1 MRAEPTPG
9 TTLRTARTLL
19 KRAPHPRPRPANPST
34 RSAPTPTPTPT
45 RSSATV
51 IVSLLLSGC
60 MGASAD
66 AGKITLRFWGMGR
79 EGEVVAELMEGFER
93 EHPDIDVVVQQIP
106 WTAAHE
112 KLLTSHVGNASP
124 DVAQLGNTWIPE
136 FAAIHG
142 LEPLAPW
149 VARSQAIGAEAYFP
163 GIWATNFAEDTL
175 FGVPWYVDTRVL
187 FYRRDI
193 LAEAGYETVPESWQ
207 GWLDAMRAIKRDV
220 GPDRYAIFLPTN
232 EWMQPT
238 VLGLQNGATLLRENG
253 TRGAF
258 RDPRF
263 AQAFDFYLQLFR
275 EGLAPPL
282 GHYDIANPYQEFE
295 RGLFAMWITGP
306 WNVGEFKRRLPP
318 ESQDIWATAPMPGP
332 TGAASGISHAGG
344 ASLVMFRSSEHKE
357 AAWKLI
363 EYLSRPEQQIRFHEL
378 TGSLPA
384 RIEAW
389 EQSGLAD
396 DEHARAFWTQ
406 LQRTRALPAV
416 PEIEA
421 IVSQVIEHSEASIR
435 GTVPAVQ
442 ALANLDADVDRLL
455 EKRRWLLARR
465 AAVADAG
472 TEP

>member
-1 MRAEPTPG
+1 
-9 TTLRTARTLL
+9 
-19 KRAPHPRPRPANPST
+19 
-34 RSAPTPTPTPT
+34 
-45 RSSATV
+45 
-51 IVSLLLSGC
+51 
-60 MGASAD
+60 
-66 AGKITLRFWGMGR
+66 
-79 EGEVVAELMEGFER
+79 
-93 EHPDIDVVVQQIP
+93 
-106 WTAAHE
+106 
-112 KLLTSHVGNASP
+112 
-124 DVAQLGNTWIPE
+124 
-136 FAAIHG
+136 
-142 LEPLAPW
+142 
-149 VARSQAIGAEAYFP
+149 
-163 GIWATNFAEDTL
+163 
-175 FGVPWYVDTRVL
+175 
-187 FYRRDI
+187 
-193 LAEAGYETVPESWQ
+193 
-207 GWLDAMRAIKRDV
+207 
-220 GPDRYAIFLPTN
+220 
-232 EWMQPT
+232 
-238 VLGLQNGATLLRENG
+238 
-253 TRGAF
+253 
-258 RDPRF
+258 
-263 AQAFDFYLQLFR
+263 
-275 EGLAPPL
+275 
-282 GHYDIANPYQEFE
+282 
-295 RGLFAMWITGP
+295 MWITGP

-435 GTVPAVQ
+435 GTVPAAQ

-465 AAVADAG
+465 AAAADAG